1 MSITMSTTVV
11 ARIARVITGHDTATK
26 LEAFD
31 DDGLEIK
38 FEVSPAQARAIVPGQ
53 VLVLQW
59 STHTIPEWTSSE
71 TFAVGTRVDLKDPID
86 LEFDIRSEPPATPA
100 SARNILDEFNT
111 LLGTPR
117 RKG

>member
-1 MSITMSTTVV
+1 MTTMV
-11 ARIARVITGHDTATK
+11 ARIARVITGHDTATM
-26 LEAFD
+26 LHAFD
-31 DDGLEIK
+31 HDGLEIK
-38 FEVSPAQARAIVPGQ
+38 LEVPPAQARAIVPGQ

-59 STHTIPEWTSSE
+59 STHAIPEWSSSE

-86 LEFDIRSEPPATPA
+86 LEFDIRSEPPASAATPA
-100 SARNILDEFNT
+100 STRNILDEFNT